1 VQHHDR
7 LLHYLKQPPAF
18 VTHPFSYVQFT
29 AEATLHTYDEGDLDE
44 LRVGATRIA
53 GRYMGADRAEAYG
66 KRNAVPEEYIVRAK
80 ITKTI
85 AQADIAD

>member
-1 VQHHDR
+1 VALRRDPRFTLAVDDQ
-7 LLHYLKQPPAF
+7 QP
-18 VTHPFSYVQFT
+18 PFSYVQFT
-29 AEATLHTYDEGDLDE
+29 AEATLYTYDEGDLDE